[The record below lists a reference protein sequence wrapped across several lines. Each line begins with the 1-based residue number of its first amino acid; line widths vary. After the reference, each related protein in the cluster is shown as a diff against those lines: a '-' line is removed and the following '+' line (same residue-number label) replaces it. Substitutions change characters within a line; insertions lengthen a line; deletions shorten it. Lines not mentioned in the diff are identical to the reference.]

1 MNIEHDSYWHQEMG
15 RLPPGDEGSTI
26 VEVRLGGKSAGREII
41 ETILLTLV
49 IFLAVRGVVQNYRVE
64 GESMVPTLADGEML
78 IVDNWTTFRWDDNF
92 FARLLGQDVPP
103 APRYVFGHGPQR
115 GDIVVFHAWHE
126 DKDYI
131 KRVIGLPG
139 ETVEVK
145 PYDGVYINGKLLDE
159 PYYKE
164 VPNYT
169 VAPLVVPT
177 DHIFVLGD
185 NRGNSSD
192 SHLAYNGPVPLDQ
205 VAGRAWISYW
215 PLNTAGLLPHP
226 TYATVAAPAP

>member
-15 RLPPGDEGSTI
+15 RLPPGDEGSSV
-26 VEVRLGGKSAGREII
+26 VEVRLGSKSAGREII
-41 ETILLTLV
+41 ETVLLTLV
-49 IFLAVRGVVQNYRVE
+49 IFLLVRAVVQNYRVE
-64 GESMVPTLADGEML
+64 GDSMDPTLADGEML
-78 IVDNWTTFRWDDNF
+78 VVEKWTTFRWDDNF

-115 GDIVVFHAWHE
+115 GDIIVFHAWHE

-131 KRVIGLPG
+131 KRVIGLAG

-169 VAPLVVPT
+169 VAPTVVPA
-177 DHIFVLGD
+177 DSIFVLGD
-185 NRGNSSD
+185 NRRNSSD
-192 SHLAYNGPVPLDQ
+192 
-205 VAGRAWISYW
+205 
-215 PLNTAGLLPHP
+215 
-226 TYATVAAPAP
+226 

>member
-15 RLPPGDEGSTI
+15 RLPPGDEGSTV

-49 IFLAVRGVVQNYRVE
+49 IFLGVRTLVQNYRVE
-64 GESMVPTLADGEML
+64 GVSMVPTLADGEML
-78 IVDNWTTFRWDDNF
+78 VVDKWTTFRWDDNF
-92 FARLLGQDVPP
+92 LARLLGQDVPP
-103 APRYVFGHGPQR
+103 AYHYVFGHGPQR
-115 GDIVVFHAWHE
+115 GDIIVFHAWNE

-139 ETVEVK
+139 ETIEVK
-145 PYDGVYINGKLLDE
+145 SYDGVYINGKLLDE

-169 VAPLVVPT
+169 VAPTVVPT
-177 DHIFVLGD
+177 DTLFVLGD
-185 NRGNSSD
+185 NRRNSSD
-192 SHLAYNGPVPLDQ
+192 SHLAYNGPVPLDR

-215 PLNTAGLLPHP
+215 PPGTIGLLPHP
-226 TYATVAAPAP
+226 AYATNALPSP